1 MEEAKSGIDAL
12 LKEDRYFSP
21 PPEFAKFANVQDA
34 DIYEKAEADFE
45 GFWANWAEELS
56 WFRKWE
62 QVLNWEP
69 PFAQWFTGGKI
80 NVSYKIDAMFPY
92 IA

>member
-12 LKEDRYFSP
+12 LKEDRYFPP
-21 PPEFAKFANVQDA
+21 PPEFTKLANIQDP

-56 WFRKWE
+56 WFMNNATTDFEESFMDR
-62 QVLNWEP
+62 
-69 PFAQWFTGGKI
+69 TCG
-80 NVSYKIDAMFPY
+80 
-92 IA
+92 

>member
-1 MEEAKSGIDAL
+1 MEETKSGIDAL
-12 LKEDRYFSP
+12 LKEDRHFPP
-21 PPEFAKFANVQDA
+21 PPEFAKLANIQDP
-34 DIYEKAEADFE
+34 DIYEKAETDFE

-62 QVLNWEP
+62 QVLRWEP

-80 NVSYKIDAMFPY
+80 NVLF
-92 IA
+92 